1 MKEKGSFNFGWII
14 VGISF
19 ITLALAYGV
28 WYSFSV
34 FFVALLGEFGWS
46 RSLAAGAFS
55 LFVIVH
61 SVIGPFVG
69 GTVDRFGPR
78 RVILLGSLILGMGLA
93 LSSLTNTWWHYYIFF
108 GVITAVG
115 VGLIG
120 WVPNTTIIQRWFKV
134 NRGLAIGIISSGIGI
149 GILVCVPSVQYL
161 ISRVGWRMAYR
172 IMACFIPLIVAP
184 MAITLLKKPPQ
195 MASPRDTRFSER
207 EIISSA
213 TRDPLV
219 VDEEWVSQSWTIR
232 RAITTKQFWLLSI
245 SFSLGAFTMQAILA
259 HQVAFLVDHRVETLF
274 ASYIVGIVGIA
285 SVGGK
290 ILWGTLS
297 DKIGREVTFT
307 VGITCSICGIIFL
320 IVFSV
325 LPSPILPY
333 FYGVFFGM
341 GYAAAAALPPIIAAD
356 FFEGEAYGGIF
367 GTLILLNGVGG
378 ASGAWFAGFFHDQ
391 VGTYIPVFIILIA
404 CVLFSCLNIWRAAPR
419 KIRSVPGKRGNPH
432 PST

>member
-1 MKEKGSFNFGWII
+1 
-14 VGISF
+14 
-19 ITLALAYGV
+19 
-28 WYSFSV
+28 
-34 FFVALLGEFGWS
+34 
-46 RSLAAGAFS
+46 
-55 LFVIVH
+55 
-61 SVIGPFVG
+61 
-69 GTVDRFGPR
+69 
-78 RVILLGSLILGMGLA
+78 
-93 LSSLTNTWWHYYIFF
+93 
-108 GVITAVG
+108 
-115 VGLIG
+115 
-120 WVPNTTIIQRWFKV
+120 
-134 NRGLAIGIISSGIGI
+134 
-149 GILVCVPSVQYL
+149 
-161 ISRVGWRMAYR
+161 
-172 IMACFIPLIVAP
+172 
-184 MAITLLKKPPQ
+184 
-195 MASPRDTRFSER
+195 ER

-219 VDEEWVSQSWTIR
+219 VNEEWVSQSWTIR

-245 SFSLGAFTMQAILA
+245 SFALGAFTMQAILA

-307 VGITCSICGIIFL
+307 VGIICSICGIIFL
-320 IVFSV
+320 IIFSV

-356 FFEGEAYGGIF
+356 FFEGEAYRGIF

-378 ASGAWFAGFFHDQ
+378 ASGAWFAGFLHDQ

-404 CVLFSCLNIWRAAPR
+404 SVLFSCLNIWRAAPR
-419 KIRSVPGKRGNPH
+419 KIRSVPGKRGKPH